1 VNYTGDCLNA
11 TVPNGCF
18 ATAAYAESANYLE
31 SNDVASITITKR
43 PLAVSASS
51 HNALFGA
58 PVPIVSPILDGFV
71 PGETAA
77 VIDALPT
84 CSTSY
89 TMGSL
94 IGTYSTSCAGGSDNN
109 YSFATPFAAGTV
121 VVSSA
126 CSAFDGFLS
135 PVGGSNA
142 SPNMSGRGGSFAN
155 PIKTVKLNST
165 VPFKFTAVCFG
176 GPLASGVHTL
186 SARKYV
192 NGIPTGDVVD
202 ADDEFR
208 LTDAQWQLNFD
219 TKLLRNAGP
228 GTWLFEA
235 TLFDGSGYSVWLAVR

>member
-1 VNYTGDCLNA
+1 MFEAGPYVYRGSGFIASARVTGPGGLDLPNVPVNYTGDCLNA
-11 TVPNGCF
+11 TVPNGCV

-126 CSAFDGFLS
+126 CSAFNGFLS

-142 SPNMSGRGGSFAN
+142 YPNTSGPAE
-155 PIKTVKLNST
+155 V
-165 VPFKFTAVCFG
+165 
-176 GPLASGVHTL
+176 
-186 SARKYV
+186 
-192 NGIPTGDVVD
+192 
-202 ADDEFR
+202 
-208 LTDAQWQLNFD
+208 
-219 TKLLRNAGP
+219 LRI
-228 GTWLFEA
+228 
-235 TLFDGSGYSVWLAVR
+235 R